1 MMKAA
6 IFLDRDGVI
15 CVNRPGY
22 VRSWEEFEFLP
33 GALEAMRRLA
43 EIDWPLVVVSNQSA
57 VGRGLMRAEEVDE
70 INLRMV
76 AQIRAAGG
84 RVDAV
89 YYCPHAPEDEC
100 DCRKPKPGLLL
111 KAAADL
117 GLALESSY
125 LVGDAK
131 SDIQAALAVGTRP
144 ILVLTGRGKKH
155 IERMGDID
163 GHFEVADNLLE
174 AVKLILLIAGSNLS
188 RE

>member
-1 MMKAA
+1 M
-6 IFLDRDGVI
+6 
-15 CVNRPGY
+15 
-22 VRSWEEFEFLP
+22 
-33 GALEAMRRLA
+33 
-43 EIDWPLVVVSNQSA
+43 
-57 VGRGLMRAEEVDE
+57 
-70 INLRMV
+70 
-76 AQIRAAGG
+76 
-84 RVDAV
+84 DAV